1 MTSFERI
8 IGMNSLH
15 PNLSCWAEENAKAGR
30 WRDTS
35 QARLP
40 AIPLFCS
47 SALPDRRNTL
57 SPPQRCDSVRQ
68 RSLTLG
74 PAPLSSTPPTP
85 PSAPST
91 HRWPAEERPRSGRS
105 RSSPSTGRRR
115 GPSRAC
121 RSAAPSAVWSTCRS
135 LRPAR
140 RRSPAFIEPRRG
152 AAPTS
157 ASDRT
162 TDGETPQEHKTR
174 KKVANEWGW
183 FLSCGWWAVM
193 GRLLCKCSWLQ
204 LQVIQVTL
212 DNYFSYLEIK

>member
-15 PNLSCWAEENAKAGR
+15 PNVSCWAEENAKAGPMAR
-30 WRDTS
+30 HVAGQTS
-35 QARLP
+35 CP
-40 AIPLFCS
+40 

-57 SPPQRCDSVRQ
+57 SPPRRRDSVSQ

-74 PAPLSSTPPTP
+74 LAPLPSTPPTP
-85 PSAPST
+85 PST

-135 LRPAR
+135 FRPAR
-140 RRSPAFIEPRRG
+140 RRSPAFNEPRRG

-183 FLSCGWWAVM
+183 SLSCGWWAVM
-193 GRLLCKCSWLQ
+193 GRLLCKCSRLQ
-204 LQVIQVTL
+204 LQVTQVTL
-212 DNYFSYLEIK
+212 DNYFRYLEIK